1 MKKANLKTFVYLLA
15 ILTAGLFIYSFTYMP
30 SPQDNDEWVVPA
42 KYKNMKNPTDKN
54 DRENLSIG
62 KSLYMKH
69 CKSCHGKTGLGDG
82 PKSDELDTDPGDFS
96 TDLNKS
102 TDGELF
108 YKIKTGKGDMPSF
121 QKKIRDDEDIWLIVN
136 FIRTFKE

>member
-1 MKKANLKTFVYLLA
+1 MKKINLKNVVYLLVIVA
-15 ILTAGLFIYSFTYMP
+15 SSMFIYSFTYQPGLGDWEVP
-30 SPQDNDEWVVPA
+30 S

-96 TDLNKS
+96 IDLTSQK
-102 TDGELF
+102 DGSLF
-108 YKIKTGKGDMPSF
+108 YKIKEGRDDMPSF
-121 QKKIRDDEDIWLIVN
+121 KKKIRDDEDIWLIVN
-136 FIRTFKE
+136 FIRTFEE

>member
-1 MKKANLKTFVYLLA
+1 MKKINLKNVVYLLVMVA
-15 ILTAGLFIYSFTYMP
+15 SSVFIYSFTYQP
-30 SPQDNDEWVVPA
+30 NLGDWEVPA

-54 DRENLSIG
+54 DKENLSIG

-96 TDLNKS
+96 TDLTEQ
-102 TDGELF
+102 TDGSLF
-108 YKIKTGKGDMPSF
+108 YKIKEGRDDMPSF
-121 QKKIRDDEDIWLIVN
+121 KKKIRDDEDIWLIVN
-136 FIRTFKE
+136 FIRTFEE

>member
-1 MKKANLKTFVYLLA
+1 MKKINLKNVVYLLVMVA
-15 ILTAGLFIYSFTYMP
+15 SSMFIYSFAYLP
-30 SPQDNDEWVVPA
+30 NLGDWEVPA

-54 DRENLSIG
+54 DKENLSIG

-82 PKSDELDTDPGDFS
+82 SKSDELDTDPGDFS
-96 TDLNKS
+96 TDLTEQK
-102 TDGELF
+102 DGSLF
-108 YKIKTGKGDMPSF
+108 YKIKEGRDDMPSF
-121 QKKIRDDEDIWLIVN
+121 KKKIRDDEDIWLIVN